1 MIASTFTRHIARL
14 TALIFGLALS
24 AAILAAPK
32 GTYVVTNLV
41 ADPNGPAA
49 VNTDPNL
56 INGWGLVARA
66 TSPFWVSSNGTS
78 MSTVYDGQGNIISP
92 PSPVTIPEPPT
103 GIVGNVSTTA
113 FGGAVFL
120 WALEDGHVAAWS
132 GGAAATIVFTA
143 TDSASYKGLAIAGNG
158 TALQLY
164 LADFHNGKIDVLSS
178 TFGAGVA
185 TGGFADPTIP
195 AGFAPFNVMNIQGN
209 LFVAYALR
217 ETGGDDEVA
226 GAGLG
231 FVNVFNP
238 NGDLI
243 ARVATRGKLNAPW
256 GIALAPAG
264 FGEFSNHLLVGNFGD
279 GTINAYD
286 LTKYKFAGQ
295 LRSSTGGVLKVD
307 GLWGIAFGNGAQSQS
322 VNTLF
327 FAAGPEDET
336 QGLYGKIEPAP

>member
-1 MIASTFTRHIARL
+1 MIASPFTRHIARL
-14 TALIFGLALS
+14 AALIFGLALS

-49 VNTDPNL
+49 VNTDANL
-56 INGWGLVARA
+56 INGWGITARA
-66 TSPFWVSSNGTS
+66 TSPFWVSANGTS
-78 MSTVYDGQGNIISP
+78 MATIYDGQGNILSF
-92 PSPVTIPEPPT
+92 SPVSIPGPPT
-103 GIVGNVSTTA
+103 GVVGNVSTTA

-120 WALEDGHVAAWS
+120 FALEDGHVAAWS
-132 GGAAATIVFTA
+132 SGATAANVFTA
-143 TDSASYKGLAIAGNG
+143 TDGASYKGLAIAGTG

-164 LADFHNGKIDVLSS
+164 LADFHNGKIDVLNS
-178 TFGAGVA
+178 TFGPGVA

-195 AGFAPFNVMNIQGN
+195 AGFAPFNIMNIQGN

-238 NGDLI
+238 NGDLL

-295 LRSSTGGVLKVD
+295 LRSSSGGVLKVD
-307 GLWGIAFGNGAQSQS
+307 GLWGISFGNGAQSQP

-327 FAAGPEDET
+327 FAAGPGDET